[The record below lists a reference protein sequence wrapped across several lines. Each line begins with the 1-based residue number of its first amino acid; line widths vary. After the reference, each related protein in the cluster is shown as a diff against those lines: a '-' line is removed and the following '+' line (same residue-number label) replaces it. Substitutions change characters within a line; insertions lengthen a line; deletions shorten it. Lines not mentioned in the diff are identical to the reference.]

1 MRRTGAKTMTRRPTI
16 GEPNLAALIA
26 AVIGCIGGLFA
37 LGIAPSIITKNIQF
51 LAATPALNVISFF
64 LCGIVGWFFGG
75 QIGPRLQ
82 GLFGEQG
89 GLVTGGIIG
98 GLIPVAAMIGAGWY
112 LATH

>member
-1 MRRTGAKTMTRRPTI
+1 MRRTSAKTMSRRPPI
-16 GEPNLAALIA
+16 GEANLAALIA

-37 LGIAPSIITKNIQF
+37 LGIAPSIITKNMQF
-51 LAATPALNVISFF
+51 LAATPSLNVISFF
-64 LCGIVGWFFGG
+64 LCGLVGWFFGG

-98 GLIPVAAMIGAGWY
+98 GLIPVGAMIGAGWY

>member
-1 MRRTGAKTMTRRPTI
+1 MFRRPSI
-16 GEPNLAALIA
+16 GEANLAALVA

-37 LGIAPSIITKNIQF
+37 LGIAPTLITKNIQF
-51 LAATPALNVISFF
+51 LAATPMLNVISFF
-64 LCGIVGWFFGG
+64 LCGVVAWFIGG

-89 GLVTGGIIG
+89 GLITGGILG
-98 GLIPVAAMIGAGWY
+98 GLIPVSSMIAAGWY